1 MGVLF
6 DTLIVSFLTFFA
18 LRVLL
23 FLYHYVTNDTSL
35 YIFSNWQFF
44 LLISLSAWNY
54 FFKRASK
61 LNEMNKMYGLQEEF
75 KNAVKAT
82 PCFTYVIDSVP

>member
-18 LRVLL
+18 LLVLL